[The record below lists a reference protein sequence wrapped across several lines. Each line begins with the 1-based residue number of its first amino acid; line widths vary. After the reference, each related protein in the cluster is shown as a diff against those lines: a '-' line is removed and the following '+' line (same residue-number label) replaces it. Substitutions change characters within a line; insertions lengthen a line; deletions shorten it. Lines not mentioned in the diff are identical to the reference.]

1 MFDPNKTGVFK
12 PYNPFKSPEIALGI
26 AVMVLLVAI
35 LVWFISWA

>member
-1 MFDPNKTGVFK
+1 MFDPNKSGRFQPYK
-12 PYNPFKSPEIALGI
+12 PSKAPEIALGI